1 MDEKPLMLEIMH
13 IHKEWQNYMKKIAQ
27 ESGIPE
33 SYRMIIMF
41 LSRNPG
47 VSQKEVAAF
56 CGTTYAA
63 VSQTIKEMHLTGF
76 IRKETSASDQRYS
89 MLYLTDKG
97 TEYAMKIVEKF
108 KRLIDT
114 GILDPKLAVL
124 CTIKYDT
131 KSGEAEK
138 RCLSR
143 SPCRMRSP
151 SVSWHSA

>member
-89 MLYLTDKG
+89 VLYLTEKG
-97 TEYAMKIVEKF
+97 KECAMKTVEKL
-108 KRLIDT
+108 KIADAKITETLGYEKER
-114 GILDPKLAVL
+114 KMAAE
-124 CTIKYDT
+124 IKM
-131 KSGEAEK
+131 
-138 RCLSR
+138 LSE
-143 SPCRMRSP
+143 
-151 SVSWHSA
+151 VIKKEL

>member
-1 MDEKPLMLEIMH
+1 MDEKPLMMEIMH

-97 TEYAMKIVEKF
+97 TEYAMKTVEKF
-108 KRLIDT
+108 KAADAKITETLGYENERRMASEIK
-114 GILDPKLAVL
+114 KLSEV
-124 CTIKYDT
+124 IK
-131 KSGEAEK
+131 KE
-138 RCLSR
+138 L
-143 SPCRMRSP
+143 
-151 SVSWHSA
+151 